1 MKCNSCQFMAP
12 SDAAFCTKCG
22 AAMSQEPSPAQ
33 VTGQTQEPSPAQV
46 TGRTQEPSPAQVTG
60 RTQEPS
66 PAQVGQTAATA
77 HAGPSFRLDLRRLSR
92 AEQIIGAAC
101 LLVIIASFIPW
112 FGFSEAGQF
121 GQQGFSYS
129 ENGVNGHGY
138 LVIALLVALGLTGY
152 LVLRAGWDVLPVRLP
167 VARAPLLLVGTAL
180 QLLIILIAFLAKPA
194 GLGWEAGA
202 YLELAAAITA
212 CSVIA
217 IPAVRTWSATRQ

>member
-1 MKCNSCQFMAP
+1 
-12 SDAAFCTKCG
+12 
-22 AAMSQEPSPAQ
+22 MSQEPSPAQ
-33 VTGQTQEPSPAQV
+33 VTWQTQEPSPAQ
-46 TGRTQEPSPAQVTG
+46 ATG

-66 PAQVGQTAATA
+66 PAQVGKTAATA
-77 HAGPSFRLDLRRLSR
+77 HAGPFRLDLRRVRR

-121 GQQGFSYS
+121 GEPGFSYS
-129 ENGVNGHGY
+129 ENGVSGHGY